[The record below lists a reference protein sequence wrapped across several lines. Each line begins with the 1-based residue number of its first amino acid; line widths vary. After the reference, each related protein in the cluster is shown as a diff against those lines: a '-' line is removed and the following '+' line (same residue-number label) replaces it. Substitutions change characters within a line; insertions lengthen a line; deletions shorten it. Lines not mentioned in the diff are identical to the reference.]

1 MYDKYLIK
9 QGETLD
15 SIAKKF
21 NTKEQII
28 LELNNIPF
36 PDMLRE
42 GKEIIVPVNKEKYFE
57 YYTIKKGDSLYGI
70 ARTYNI
76 NPDLLAIL
84 NGLNSEDY
92 IYPNQEI
99 LIPKSNYSY
108 YITKEG
114 DTLDIVTNKFNSSK
128 LDFIDSNETIYLL
141 PGQLLVKKNQKI

>member
-9 QGETLD
+9 QGDSLS

-21 NTKEQII
+21 NTKEKII
-28 LELNNIPF
+28 LDLNNIPF
-36 PDMLRE
+36 PDMLRA
-42 GKEIIVPVNKEKYFE
+42 GKEIIVPINKEKYFE

-70 ARTYNI
+70 AREYNI
-76 NPDLLAIL
+76 NPDLLALL

-108 YITKEG
+108 YVTKEG
-114 DTLDIVTNKFNSSK
+114 DTLDIVTSKFNVSHK
-128 LDFIDSNETIYLL
+128 EFLDNNDVIYLL
-141 PGQLLVKKNQKI
+141 PGQLLVKKN